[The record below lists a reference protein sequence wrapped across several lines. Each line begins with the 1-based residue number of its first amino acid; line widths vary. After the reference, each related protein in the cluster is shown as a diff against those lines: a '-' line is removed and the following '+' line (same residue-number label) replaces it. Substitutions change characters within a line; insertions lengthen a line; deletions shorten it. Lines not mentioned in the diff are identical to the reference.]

1 MRRKL
6 FSLFV
11 CIIFLITSFS
21 MASLGGSSI
30 KETSSEIETSA
41 YIKLNIDDAINFA
54 SILSSDGFDVLY
66 NSITENSFEMIVT
79 PYELN
84 KLNEKGYDFEILS
97 RGRPFIEIQNERQ
110 KNSLNPLIPP
120 GYSDLTGILDE
131 MDDFE
136 SSYPSICKVVDLT
149 DTYNLPT
156 TYEDRHMYAMK
167 ISDNVNYDEDE
178 PTFLLV
184 SCHHA
189 REIVTPV
196 IALYAIDQLTS
207 EYGNDPDIT
216 SYVDNYE
223 IWIAPV
229 WNPDGY
235 EHVFYVDNMWRKNK
249 YPPDGVDLNRNY
261 PFGWNSG
268 CSGSTDPYSETYKG
282 PGPASEVETQTMMT
296 FSDDGHFSKVID
308 YHSYGREALYGYCCH
323 SHPFESFFY
332 SEGVSLSTASGYGGS
347 VRGPSAEGENY
358 EWQIFTNGTY
368 ANLIETH
375 SDFQPSYSS
384 ALAEAATVWPGV
396 MWELERPISVSGH
409 VTDSLSGDP
418 LNAQIN
424 IVDVS
429 FSNGEEFYCEP
440 TYGRYHLFLPPGTY
454 NLEFTYDNHYTQT
467 HEVTVTTSSAEILDV
482 ELVRFNEKPN
492 KPSITGPDL
501 GKVDNDYEFT
511 FIATDPNED
520 ELEYFIEWGDGHS
533 EFWKGPYE
541 SGEEVIFDHAWSKS
555 GTFTI
560 EAKVRDIFEVES
572 DVEDFQITIEEKGKI
587 ALQDIITL
595 KWLFQKFLYV
605 FQSLINF

>member
-235 EHVFYVDNMWRKNK
+235 EHVFYVDNMWRKNR

-282 PGPASEVETQTMMT
+282 PGPASEVETQTMIA
-296 FSDDGHFSKVID
+296 FSDDRHFSKVID
-308 YHSYGREALYGYCCH
+308 YHSHGREALYGYCCH

-375 SDFQPSYSS
+375 SEFQPSYSS

-396 MWELERPISVSGH
+396 LWDLERSISVTGH
-409 VTDSLSGDP
+409 VTDSITGDP
-418 LNAQIN
+418 LVASIEIQ
-424 IVDVS
+424 DVP
-429 FSNGEEFYCEP
+429 E
-440 TYGRYHLFLPPGTY
+440 
-454 NLEFTYDNHYTQT
+454 
-467 HEVTVTTSSAEILDV
+467 
-482 ELVRFNEKPN
+482 
-492 KPSITGPDL
+492 
-501 GKVDNDYEFT
+501 
-511 FIATDPNED
+511 
-520 ELEYFIEWGDGHS
+520 
-533 EFWKGPYE
+533 
-541 SGEEVIFDHAWSKS
+541 
-555 GTFTI
+555 TI
-560 EAKVRDIFEVES
+560 
-572 DVEDFQITIEEKGKI
+572 
-587 ALQDIITL
+587 
-595 KWLFQKFLYV
+595 
-605 FQSLINF
+605 